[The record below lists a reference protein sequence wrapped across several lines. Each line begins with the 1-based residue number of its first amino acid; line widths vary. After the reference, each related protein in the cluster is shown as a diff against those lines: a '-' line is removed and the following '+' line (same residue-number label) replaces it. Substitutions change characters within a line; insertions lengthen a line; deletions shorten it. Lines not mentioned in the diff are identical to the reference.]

1 MVEGFIRWCQKGD
14 VGLSQ
19 TIKVES
25 VSDEDP
31 VGLYDDFYVHTGRQ
45 IELETEELKK
55 RDRSEEQVEDHR
67 LIQQEMINPK
77 TGQGREV
84 ESCKEGRIV
93 AMGKRVRLGWQY
105 GSVFLKDKALDK
117 PIF

>member
-55 RDRSEEQVEDHR
+55 RGGSEEQVEDHR
-67 LIQQEMINPK
+67 LIQQERFIQ
-77 TGQGREV
+77 TGQGQRDRQSHARREEQQCNGETSQIGLAV
-84 ESCKEGRIV
+84 RKCV
-93 AMGKRVRLGWQY
+93 LKR
-105 GSVFLKDKALDK
+105 
-117 PIF
+117 